1 MFGFFVLFLLLTG
14 DKLARPVPEIV
25 VTEVNVD
32 LAEVHVA
39 DIGAYLIQKIS
50 VVRNDDNRIFEVHQK
65 VFEPL
70 RGLYVEVVRGF
81 V

>member
-1 MFGFFVLFLLLTG
+1 MGGRNTEGYPDPTANTAVGRVAKEEKKKHAMLKWIT
-14 DKLARPVPEIV
+14 EIV
-25 VTEVNVD
+25 S
-32 LAEVHVA
+32 
-39 DIGAYLIQKIS
+39 IIQKIS